1 MSQSTQEP
9 VRWMSHEILETLTR
23 PWMMDILSALSSN
36 GPMRFGV
43 LRRSITGISCRILT
57 ERLRLLEQK
66 KFVLRH
72 FEPTIPPA
80 VTYSVTS
87 RVADIEKAFEVWDQM
102 SRKWHSEDTAAEAY
116 RMAAVGIALNAAS
129 GSTRGVQQSKIAPAK
144 LSARE

>member
-1 MSQSTQEP
+1 
-9 VRWMSHEILETLTR
+9 MSHDILETLTR
-23 PWMMDILSALSSN
+23 PWMMDILSTLSSN

-43 LRRSITGISCRILT
+43 LRRTITGISCRILT

-66 KFVLRH
+66 KFVSRH

-102 SRKWHSEDTAAEAY
+102 SRKWHREDTAAEAY
-116 RMAAVGIALNAAS
+116 AIAAVGIALDAAS
-129 GSTRGVQQSKIAPAK
+129 ASTTGIQRQKTAPARV
-144 LSARE
+144 SARE